1 MVHSLTLKDSMR
13 FARTIARAAVHDPTR
28 LDLGAAFRIGT
39 QLGAMKISANRG
51 SLMPIR
57 IPGSS
62 RSAYLRPGTTDADV
76 FEQIF
81 LQRQYDMRLFPQYE
95 AISRYPP
102 ADMLVL
108 DCGAYIGLS
117 TIWFSERFP
126 GARIYAVEP
135 DTENYALLVQ
145 NTRDLPNVVPVNA
158 AVWDRECWLMVA
170 DPGPQVPKYAVTVVE
185 CDEERSDLVEATT
198 IPKLMACAGSR
209 DCMVV
214 KLDIEGSE
222 SAVFRSNTDWL
233 DAANVVLIELHDWL
247 YPGRHRSRNFF
258 RALLKHD
265 FEVVLSGENLIC
277 FQEVTD
283 VSRPL

>member
-1 MVHSLTLKDSMR
+1 MC

-39 QLGAMKISANRG
+39 QLGAMKIGANWG
-51 SLMPIR
+51 SLKR
-57 IPGSS
+57 FSIPGSA
-62 RSAYLRPGTTDADV
+62 RSAYLRPDTTDADV

-81 LQRQYDMRLFPQYE
+81 LQRQYDMRSFPQYE
-95 AISRYPP
+95 TISRYSP

-126 GARIYAVEP
+126 GARIFAVEP
-135 DTENYALLVQ
+135 DAENYALLVQ
-145 NTRDLPNVVPVNA
+145 NTRDIPNVVPVNA
-158 AVWDRECWLMVA
+158 AVWDRECRLMVA
-170 DPGPQVPKYAVTVVE
+170 DPSPKVPKYAVTIVE
-185 CDEERSDLVEATT
+185 SDEERSDLVDATT
-198 IPKLMACAGSR
+198 IPKLMACAGSYA
-209 DCMVV
+209 CVVV
-214 KLDIEGSE
+214 KLDIEGGE

-233 DAANVVLIELHDWL
+233 NAANVVLIELHDWL

-258 RALLKHD
+258 RALLEHD

-277 FQEVTD
+277 FQEVSD
-283 VSRPL
+283 VDHPL